1 MAADAARKIL
11 VSKGL
16 GPLAGPGQSPG
27 LALSM
32 LHPSAYGLPPAAET
46 GHEQPSRVDTRP
58 AEPASFRRTNRR
70 RLLPG
75 SAISMAI
82 SEAWSVVTPVEAGF
96 APDIEDRLELARQA
110 GTLPNLHGVVAAR
123 AGRIFLERYFAG
135 PDTARARP
143 LGVIRFGPDTL
154 HDLRSVTKSI
164 VGLLYGIA
172 LAAGQ
177 VPAPDAYLLEQFPEY
192 PELGGEAARR
202 LLTVRHAL
210 TMTLG
215 TEWDEL
221 TLPYTH
227 PRNSEIAMD
236 RADDRT
242 RYVLD
247 RPIVGPPGVRWIY
260 NGGATALLAAPD
272 RQGNPEIAAGLRA
285 GRLVRPLG
293 NHPYRMGERQDGEA
307 IAASGLRM
315 TPRDLAR
322 IGAALLNAG
331 VGTGARSCQRTGWRR
346 PSRPQC
352 RCRMAG
358 VTDAIGIWAPS
369 RWMTARAASA
379 GRKRSAPLAM
389 AGSGFSCCPG
399 WNWPSRSRPAI
410 TTYPTNG
417 GHRW

>member
-1 MAADAARKIL
+1 
-11 VSKGL
+11 
-16 GPLAGPGQSPG
+16 
-27 LALSM
+27 
-32 LHPSAYGLPPAAET
+32 
-46 GHEQPSRVDTRP
+46 
-58 AEPASFRRTNRR
+58 
-70 RLLPG
+70 
-75 SAISMAI
+75 MAI

-135 PDTARARP
+135 PDMARARP

-192 PELGGEAARR
+192 PEMGGEAARR

-221 TLPYTH
+221 TLPYTD

-236 RADDRT
+236 RADDRC
-242 RYVLD
+242 RYVLG
-247 RPIVGPPGVRWIY
+247 RPVVGPPGVRWTY
-260 NGGATALLAAPD
+260 NGGATALLARLIVKGTGKPLPD
-272 RQGNPEIAAGLRA
+272 FAQEILFG
-285 GRLVRPLG
+285 PLG
-293 NHPYRMGERQDGEA
+293 ITRTEWESGRDGEA

-322 IGAALLNAG
+322 IGAALLDGGRWNGRQVVPKDWLATSFTPAVSMPDG
-331 VGTGARSCQRTGWRR
+331 RRYGCHWYLGAVPMDDGTRR
-346 PSRPQC
+346 VRWEETVS
-352 RCRMAG
+352 
-358 VTDAIGIWAPS
+358 AIG
-369 RWMTARAASA
+369 
-379 GRKRSAPLAM
+379 
-389 AGSGFSCCPG
+389 
-399 WNWPSRSRPAI
+399 
-410 TTYPTNG
+410 NG
-417 GHRW
+417 GQRLFLLPRLELAVAVTAGNYDAPDHWRPPMVIVRDVVLPALREG